1 MINYEGVKEIIN
13 IFDALKV
20 EGKKLNFEQGI
31 LQSIGYK
38 EYTDF
43 YNYLT
48 ANPEIKEKCLSD
60 KTFYKTDVKISE
72 LLK

>member
-1 MINYEGVKEIIN
+1 MINYEGVKEIIDV
-13 IFDALKV
+13 FDALKI
-20 EGKKLNFEQGI
+20 EGKELNFEKGI

-43 YNYLT
+43 YNYL
-48 ANPEIKEKCLSD
+48 ADNPELKQKCLSD
-60 KTFYKTDVKISE
+60 KTFYRKDTKISE